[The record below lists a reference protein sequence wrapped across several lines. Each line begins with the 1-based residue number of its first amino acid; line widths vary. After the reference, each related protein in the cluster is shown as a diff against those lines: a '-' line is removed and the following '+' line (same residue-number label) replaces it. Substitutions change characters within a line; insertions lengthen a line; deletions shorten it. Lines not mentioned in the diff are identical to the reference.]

1 MARKRTIVG
10 IGEALL
16 AEYPDREEPAGL
28 AATVAVQTGLLGH
41 QGVPISRLGQDDVA
55 ARLMEF
61 LNKSAIDITH
71 LQNDPDLQ
79 TGRLRIRSIAG
90 VEQHH
95 LDERAAFDNLQWD
108 FDLSDVAQQ
117 ADAVVFGVLA
127 RRTGQARSVIDRF
140 LGECSGAY
148 RVLDLMNRDHDDF
161 GRSTAVSA
169 MRYADMVIVDAI
181 ALRIIAPTMEGSS
194 PEEAL
199 RHVVHHDNPGLALF
213 IDRDVSKVVLCS
225 SDAILRAEHAVG
237 DGAAHALTIALA
249 IGLLRGLDLAA
260 ALQSATEVAS
270 YCAQHPGQHVPQAL
284 VNGD

>member
-1 MARKRTIVG
+1 MARKRIIVG

-61 LNKSAIDITH
+61 LSKSEIDITH
-71 LQNDPDLQ
+71 LQSDPDLQ
-79 TGRLRIRSIAG
+79 TGRLRVRSIVG
-90 VEQHH
+90 VEQRH

-140 LGECSGAY
+140 LGECSSAY
-148 RVLDLMNRDHDDF
+148 RVLDLMNRDNDEF
-161 GRSTAVSA
+161 RSIAVTA

-181 ALRIIAPTMEGSS
+181 ALRIIAPTMEASS
-194 PEEAL
+194 LEEAL
-199 RHVVHHDNPGLALF
+199 RHVVHHDNPGLVLF
-213 IDRDVSKVVLCS
+213 IDREASRVVLCS
-225 SDAILRAEHAVG
+225 SDALLRAEHAVG

-260 ALQSATEVAS
+260 ALQSATEVSS
-270 YCAQHPGQHVPQAL
+270 YCAQHPGQQVPQAL